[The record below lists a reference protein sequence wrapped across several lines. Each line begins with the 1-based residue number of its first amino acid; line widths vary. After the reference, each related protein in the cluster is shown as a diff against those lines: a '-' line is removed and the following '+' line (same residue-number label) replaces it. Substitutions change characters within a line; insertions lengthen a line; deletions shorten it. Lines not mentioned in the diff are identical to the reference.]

1 MKHDYLPFLEYG
13 FNVFQI
19 WKGLLPRQQISTS
32 ELVRSETY
40 DLKEIYNVGQLVR
53 CRVFKYDR
61 QRKQVKLSLIMKD
74 KPESTSD
81 ANDINA
87 TPAETSEMLVD
98 YEDEYEIGDLI
109 EYATIVQVN
118 EENEYFRLK
127 LPKGLKNGNSL

>member
-1 MKHDYLPFLEYG
+1 
-13 FNVFQI
+13 
-19 WKGLLPRQQISTS
+19 
-32 ELVRSETY
+32 
-40 DLKEIYNVGQLVR
+40 
-53 CRVFKYDR
+53 
-61 QRKQVKLSLIMKD
+61 MKD

-87 TPAETSEMLVD
+87 TPAETSEMVVD